1 MPPSETAIR
10 GTRTADYDY
19 ELPAD
24 RIAQTPAE
32 RRDQSRLMVVDRAS
46 GDIEHRRFAD
56 IAHLIAPGDT
66 IALNTTRVMR
76 ARLLGVRESGGKAE
90 VFLLKPLGEDR
101 FEALVHPGGKLK
113 AGRLVHVAPELD
125 VEILEVTERRSRIVR
140 LRTPLEVDDAIER
153 FGHVPLPPYISRQD
167 VAADADRY
175 QTVYARESGSVA
187 APTAGLHF
195 TPELL
200 AALAAKG
207 VSRADLLLHV
217 GAGTF
222 KPVETDDPA
231 DHVMH
236 EEWYRLDDA
245 AATTLNA
252 TRARGASIWAVGT
265 TSVRTLES
273 AVRRDGSFAAASGDT
288 RIFIRPPYEFR
299 AVDKLITNFH
309 LPRSTLIMLVAAF
322 AGYDLTMR
330 AYRMALEAGY
340 RFYSYGDA
348 MAIL

>member
-1 MPPSETAIR
+1 M
-10 GTRTADYDY
+10 
-19 ELPAD
+19 
-24 RIAQTPAE
+24 
-32 RRDQSRLMVVDRAS
+32 
-46 GDIEHRRFAD
+46 
-56 IAHLIAPGDT
+56 
-66 IALNTTRVMR
+66 
-76 ARLLGVRESGGKAE
+76 
-90 VFLLKPLGEDR
+90 
-101 FEALVHPGGKLK
+101 
-113 AGRLVHVAPELD
+113 
-125 VEILEVTERRSRIVR
+125 
-140 LRTPLEVDDAIER
+140 
-153 FGHVPLPPYISRQD
+153 
-167 VAADADRY
+167 
-175 QTVYARESGSVA
+175 YATESGSVA

-200 AALAAKG
+200 ATLAQNG

-222 KPVETDDPA
+222 KPVQTEDPA

-236 EEWYRLDDA
+236 EEWYRLDESA
-245 AATTLNA
+245 ANALNA
-252 TRARGASIWAVGT
+252 ARARQGNIWAVGT

-273 AVRRDGSFAAASGDT
+273 AVRPDGSFAPASGDT
-288 RIFIRPPYEFR
+288 RIFIRLPYEFR

-330 AYRMALEAGY
+330 AYRTALEEGY